1 MNKINFKGKRIIK
14 KENIKIEPDEVFLN
28 PLTLKIEINEKNEP
42 IYLTSFHFN
51 KENKLINY
59 EKETPKNY
67 INDDKFMLT
76 PPLLI
81 HSNELLKIN
90 NIYDINNLIEFI
102 DYNIQTKLFDSLNRI
117 INCWIRENFNEL
129 VKNNKILIPLYLK
142 LFRKFN
148 SFKVDDKIINKDIEL
163 FMIRWFKIKNPIEF
177 EINLGMD
184 LIKYLSNKY
193 EL

>member
-14 KENIKIEPDEVFLN
+14 KENIKIEPNEIFLN
-28 PLTLKIEINEKNEP
+28 PLTLKIEENQKNEP

-51 KENKLINY
+51 EKNKLINY
-59 EKETPKNY
+59 KKETPKNF
-67 INDDKFMLT
+67 IDDNKFMLT

-81 HSNELLKIN
+81 HFNELLKIN
-90 NIYDINNLIEFI
+90 NINDINNLIEFI
-102 DYNIQTKLFDSLNRI
+102 DYNIETKLFDSLNRI

-129 VKNNKILIPLYLK
+129 IKNNKILIPLYLK

-163 FMIRWFKIKNPIEF
+163 FMIKWFKKKKFN
-177 EINLGMD
+177 
-184 LIKYLSNKY
+184 
-193 EL
+193 

>member
-14 KENIKIEPDEVFLN
+14 KENIKIEPNEIFLN
-28 PLTLKIEINEKNEP
+28 PLTLKIEENQKNEP

-67 INDDKFMLT
+67 IDDNKFMLT

-81 HSNELLKIN
+81 HSNELLKIY
-90 NIYDINNLIEFI
+90 NINDINNLIKFI
-102 DYNIQTKLFDSLNRI
+102 DYNIETKLFDSLNRI

-163 FMIRWFKIKNPIEF
+163 FMIKWFKKKNSIEF
-177 EINLGMD
+177 KINLGMD